1 MFVFLVNSFLWDLLG
16 IPSNANLLP
25 FSIIIIDLEV
35 IQEAVSVPVLPRI
48 LIVLISLEIIGTH
61 SVRPAAIISS
71 SNAK

>member
-1 MFVFLVNSFLWDLLG
+1 MFVFVVNSFLWDLLG

-25 FSIIIIDLEV
+25 FSITIIDLEV

-48 LIVLISLEIIGTH
+48 LIVLISLEIIGTR
-61 SVRPAAIISS
+61 SVRPAAIISC

>member
-1 MFVFLVNSFLWDLLG
+1 MFVFVVNSFLWDLLG

-48 LIVLISLEIIGTH
+48 LIVLISLEIIGTR
-61 SVRPAAIISS
+61 SVRPAAIISCS
-71 SNAK
+71 SAK